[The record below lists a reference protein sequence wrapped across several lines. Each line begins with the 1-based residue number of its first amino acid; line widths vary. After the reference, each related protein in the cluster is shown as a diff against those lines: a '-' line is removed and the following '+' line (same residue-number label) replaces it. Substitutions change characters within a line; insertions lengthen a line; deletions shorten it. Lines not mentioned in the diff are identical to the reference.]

1 MAAIRLANPDTDSEQ
16 VAAIYYP
23 YVINTAITFDTEP
36 IEGRSFHEKIT
47 KSMAIYPW
55 LVFEHEREI
64 MGYAHGS
71 QFRDKEA
78 FKWAVETT
86 IYVKES
92 AHGLGIGKSLYQ
104 TLINC
109 LRLQN
114 FSLCIGVITMPNPAS
129 IYMHENLGFKK
140 GMLIKKAGYKL
151 GKWHDVGI
159 WSAGIYDH
167 NNNPAPPVTLSQIR
181 SDKNYIDQIN
191 QYSNL
196 INI

>member
-114 FSLCIGVITMPNPAS
+114 FSLCIG
-129 IYMHENLGFKK
+129 
-140 GMLIKKAGYKL
+140 
-151 GKWHDVGI
+151 
-159 WSAGIYDH
+159 
-167 NNNPAPPVTLSQIR
+167 
-181 SDKNYIDQIN
+181 N
-191 QYSNL
+191 QVFNFY
-196 INI
+196 